1 MIAFHFPKFD
11 WKMIGKVRRMLN
23 VVILERIWCGFL
35 TYPDERLFLM
45 SISYF
50 LVIWMESFDIGFC
63 YFFNE
68 GYILLMFYRDLKPQ
82 NLLINES
89 GELKLA
95 DFGELDNI
103 VCMYMYIWIIFLVNP
118 GFQSK
123 LKEIKYYWWS
133 LWERNNREGFF
144 QWGTTE
150 SCIFYDITWEI
161 WFHFL
166 DV

>member
-1 MIAFHFPKFD
+1 MWLLNLSR
-11 WKMIGKVRRMLN
+11 WKV
-23 VVILERIWCGFL
+23 
-35 TYPDERLFLM
+35 
-45 SISYF
+45 ISYV

-103 VCMYMYIWIIFLVNP
+103 GCMYMYIWIISLVNP

-133 LWERNNREGFF
+133 LWGRNNREGFF

-150 SCIFYDITWEI
+150 LCIFYDITWEI